1 MFQSRIFKKVK
12 RVISNEKGQ
21 DVVEYSLLLAL
32 FFWCSVFLLCYWH
45 ICLYA
50 YVSIASI
57 LWSYPCIGAYI
68 RLVEY
73 VTRICD
79 MNSCIYIDKLK

>member
-32 FFWCSVFLLCYWH
+32 FFGVAYFFYATGVFAYMRMFLL
-45 ICLYA
+45 
-50 YVSIASI
+50 
-57 LWSYPCIGAYI
+57 
-68 RLVEY
+68 
-73 VTRICD
+73 
-79 MNSCIYIDKLK
+79 